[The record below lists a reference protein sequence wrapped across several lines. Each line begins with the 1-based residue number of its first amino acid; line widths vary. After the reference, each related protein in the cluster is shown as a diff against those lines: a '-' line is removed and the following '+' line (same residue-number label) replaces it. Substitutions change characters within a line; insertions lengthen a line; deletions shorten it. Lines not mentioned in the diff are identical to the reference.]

1 MEEKFNKL
9 DDDIWVTRKCRIIAS
24 ERLNTNENF
33 CRFISIYYS
42 ILTTILTIINMI
54 SIESK
59 NIDVLIL
66 VTSISVT
73 NFLLYLDTQNYK
85 GRYLALKKNYL
96 DLNKLQIKIKTL
108 ENKKDSEKYNEIAL
122 EYNDLLREVENHK
135 EYDYIKLA
143 LETKELK
150 DNISIKKKI
159 SYYCKVRF
167 IYLIKISVVLLPLLY
182 IIYQSLN
189 LFDI

>member
-159 SYYCKVRF
+159 SYYCKVCF

>member
-9 DDDIWVTRKCRIIAS
+9 DNDIWITRKCRIIAS
-24 ERLNTNENF
+24 ERLNANENF

-42 ILTTILTIINMI
+42 ILTTVLTIINMI
-54 SIESK
+54 NIESK

-66 VTSISVT
+66 VASISVT

-85 GRYLALKKNYL
+85 ERYLALKKNYL
-96 DLNKLQIKIKTL
+96 DLNKLQIKIRSL
-108 ENKKDSEKYNEIAL
+108 ENKKDSEMYNKIAL

-143 LETKELK
+143 LETNNIKN
-150 DNISIKKKI
+150 NISLKKKVT
-159 SYYCKVRF
+159 YEKT
-167 IYLIKISVVLLPLLY
+167 
-182 IIYQSLN
+182 
-189 LFDI
+189 

>member
-9 DDDIWVTRKCRIIAS
+9 DNDIWVTRKCRIIAS

-66 VTSISVT
+66 VASISVT

-108 ENKKDSEKYNEIAL
+108 ENKKDSEKYNEVAL

-159 SYYCKVRF
+159 SYYCKVCF
-167 IYLIKISVVLLPLLY
+167 ICLIKISVVLLPLLY